1 MQALQVV
8 RHGRPSEALEVR
20 DIDIPEP
27 GPGQVRVQV
36 GAASVNRSDIDGCY
50 GRARSVNPDLPY
62 TLGMDC
68 CGVVD
73 AAGPGAETWVGKRVM
88 TIAAGAIGGMAEY
101 ALGMASSTFDVP
113 DALDDAEGAAFMLTF
128 HTTHLALH
136 RRAGLRAG
144 ETLLVHS
151 GAGSLGSAAVQLGV
165 AAGARVLATARGP
178 EKVKLCEE
186 LGATGIDH
194 TREDFVDRVFEL
206 TDGRGA
212 DVVCDLVGG
221 EFTERSW
228 RATAREGRYI
238 AAGFAGDPGNGH
250 TGHALR
256 PVSTGNITV
265 IGVLLSWT
273 PELPPEV
280 RKLGF
285 NPFGPEVGQE
295 VHADL
300 LRLLSEKKIRPIVGQ
315 RLPLAEI
322 PAAIEAH
329 EANTTMGRTV
339 AIFDRAAR

>member
-8 RHGRPSEALEVR
+8 RHGRPTEALEIR
-20 DIDIPEP
+20 EIDVPEP
-27 GPGQVRVQV
+27 GPGQVRVKV
-36 GAASVNRSDIDGCY
+36 GAASINRSDIDGCY
-50 GRARSVNPDLPY
+50 GRARSVDPELPY

-73 AAGPGAETWVGKRVM
+73 AAGPGAESWQGQRVM
-88 TIAAGAIGGMAEY
+88 TIAAGAIGGLAEY
-101 ALGMASSTFDVP
+101 ALGMGHSTFEVP
-113 DALDDAEGAAFMLTF
+113 DSLDDAEGAAFMLTF

-144 ETLLVHS
+144 ETLLVHA

-178 EKVKLCEE
+178 EKVKLCEQ
-186 LGATGIDH
+186 LGAIGIDH
-194 TREDFVDRVFEL
+194 TREDFVDRVYEL

-221 EFTERSW
+221 DFTERSW

-238 AAGFAGDPGNGH
+238 AAGFAGDPENGN

-256 PVSTGNITV
+256 PVSTGNINV
-265 IGVLLSWT
+265 IGVLLAWS
-273 PELPPEV
+273 PELPEQI
-280 RKLGF
+280 RKAGF
-285 NPFGPEVGQE
+285 NPFGPEVGRE

-300 LRLLSEKKIRPIVGQ
+300 LRLLAEKKIRPIVG
-315 RLPLAEI
+315 RRVPLSEI
-322 PAAIEAH
+322 PAALEAH
-329 EANTTMGRTV
+329 EANATMGRSV
-339 AIFDRAAR
+339 AVFGA